1 MWTWK
6 VLTIYIVVFSQNNVY
21 PNAVAGTQYFYLI
34 ATALVSLVG
43 KEKKSWWLWY
53 ENNYLLCN
61 ILCIVHI
68 RKKDQKLFLAFGF
81 CLLCCRPLCIH
92 KILEGDMIHLK
103 NKMNTSCQQFIKTPV
118 ILIIVSFSAS
128 AFSYLFLFAS
138 CTSTNQWLKGMLRM
152 QADE

>member
-1 MWTWK
+1 M
-6 VLTIYIVVFSQNNVY
+6 VFSQNNVY
-21 PNAVAGTQYFYLI
+21 PNAVTGTQYFYLI

-43 KEKKSWWLWY
+43 KEKNHDDYDTKITVYCATSFVLYILQKKS
-53 ENNYLLCN
+53 
-61 ILCIVHI
+61 
-68 RKKDQKLFLAFGF
+68 QKLFLAFGF

-103 NKMNTSCQQFIKTPV
+103 NKMNISCQQFIKTPV

-138 CTSTNQWLKGMLRM
+138 CTSTNQ
-152 QADE
+152 

>member
-1 MWTWK
+1 M
-6 VLTIYIVVFSQNNVY
+6 VFSQNNVY

-43 KEKKSWWLWY
+43 KEKNHDDYDTKITIYCATSFVLY
-53 ENNYLLCN
+53 
-61 ILCIVHI
+61 ILQ
-68 RKKDQKLFLAFGF
+68 KKDQKLFLAFGF

-138 CTSTNQWLKGMLRM
+138 CTSTNQ
-152 QADE
+152 

>member
-1 MWTWK
+1 M
-6 VLTIYIVVFSQNNVY
+6 VFS
-21 PNAVAGTQYFYLI
+21 
-34 ATALVSLVG
+34 
-43 KEKKSWWLWY
+43 K
-53 ENNYLLCN
+53 
-61 ILCIVHI
+61 
-68 RKKDQKLFLAFGF
+68 FLNSCVWSGGE
-81 CLLCCRPLCIH
+81 CIH

-152 QADE
+152 QADEQQL